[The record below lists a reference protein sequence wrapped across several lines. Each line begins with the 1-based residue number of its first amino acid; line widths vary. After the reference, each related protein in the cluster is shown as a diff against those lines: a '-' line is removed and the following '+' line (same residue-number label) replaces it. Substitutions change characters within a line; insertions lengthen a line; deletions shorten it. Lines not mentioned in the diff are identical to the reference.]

1 MPLFYLSCEKMEDTY
16 DKYKGAGKSRYVG
29 KCTNLK
35 LEAGWKRFKL
45 NWTNSLDATI
55 KEIKIKWESTDVKD
69 SVIITPDKTSYETE
83 AIFENKNYEFSIYA
97 LDQQGNHSLKTNA
110 YGRPF
115 TYDHEF
121 IRNFGRVEKK
131 YFFIDNKLIIFWDT
145 PTEGMYDRKLIYTD
159 KLGNEVE
166 TELTEDL
173 LIANNGI
180 LEIEDIDISKEVKIK
195 RSASIDEC
203 YDDIVFEPYV
213 LDENYKNFNSDF
225 VAYIKG
231 YYNIETINSDFVN
244 NIEILNINLNLI
256 SLSDILYFPNL
267 TKVVLGG
274 ERYKHED
281 YIYDCPA
288 MLDDTEKSIYALN
301 IINEYKNTEVHIYN
315 DFYGISSELPF
326 ANQHG
331 NPSLPDVNILN
342 NSSWTIESS
351 TEEDEYD
358 SHPEYLLDND
368 QGTVWTPLPVE
379 SSQRT
384 HELTIDMKSGENVNG
399 IFIKHPIEEM
409 VYSSEYFA
417 ESVLIEVSTDGQNW
431 SDVYTSRTKNLN
443 SGRGE
448 TTVFEFPE
456 THNIQYLKITVMDR
470 ISYRNNTF
478 LADIVVF
485 N

>member
-1 MPLFYLSCEKMEDTY
+1 M
-16 DKYKGAGKSRYVG
+16 
-29 KCTNLK
+29 
-35 LEAGWKRFKL
+35 
-45 NWTNSLDATI
+45 
-55 KEIKIKWESTDVKD
+55 
-69 SVIITPDKTSYETE
+69 
-83 AIFENKNYEFSIYA
+83 
-97 LDQQGNHSLKTNA
+97 
-110 YGRPF
+110 
-115 TYDHEF
+115 
-121 IRNFGRVEKK
+121 
-131 YFFIDNKLIIFWDT
+131 
-145 PTEGMYDRKLIYTD
+145 
-159 KLGNEVE
+159 
-166 TELTEDL
+166 
-173 LIANNGI
+173 
-180 LEIEDIDISKEVKIK
+180 
-195 RSASIDEC
+195 
-203 YDDIVFEPYV
+203 
-213 LDENYKNFNSDF
+213 
-225 VAYIKG
+225 
-231 YYNIETINSDFVN
+231 
-244 NIEILNINLNLI
+244 
-256 SLSDILYFPNL
+256 
-267 TKVVLGG
+267 
-274 ERYKHED
+274 
-281 YIYDCPA
+281 
-288 MLDDTEKSIYALN
+288 
-301 IINEYKNTEVHIYN
+301 
-315 DFYGISSELPF
+315 PF